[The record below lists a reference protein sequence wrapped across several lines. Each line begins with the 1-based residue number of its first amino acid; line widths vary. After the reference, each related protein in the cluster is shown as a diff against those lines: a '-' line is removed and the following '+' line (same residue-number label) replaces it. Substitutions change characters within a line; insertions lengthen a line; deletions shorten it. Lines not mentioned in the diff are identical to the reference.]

1 MLGQTFLFR
10 CVAVPAKEKWSVFL
24 FRQRVNKYVLFAP
37 SSFCWEHNKLSKKKK
52 EWKKK
57 AAPRREEKQPAA
69 RKVPYVFDCCSESR
83 DSHIGFRAII
93 IIREEP
99 NVNSQ
104 FCQFGHIL
112 FCQLQRLN
120 KSNFSQYSMLLVIFC
135 IQPVELV
142 RNEQ

>member
-1 MLGQTFLFR
+1 MLGQTFLF
-10 CVAVPAKEKWSVFL
+10 CSVAVSEKEKWSVFL

-37 SSFCWEHNKLSKKKK
+37 SSFCSEHNKLSKKKKKK

-93 IIREEP
+93 IIREER
-99 NVNSQ
+99 NANSQ
-104 FCQFGHIL
+104 FRQDTL
-112 FCQLQRLN
+112 FFV
-120 KSNFSQYSMLLVIFC
+120 NFKDS
-135 IQPVELV
+135 
-142 RNEQ
+142 